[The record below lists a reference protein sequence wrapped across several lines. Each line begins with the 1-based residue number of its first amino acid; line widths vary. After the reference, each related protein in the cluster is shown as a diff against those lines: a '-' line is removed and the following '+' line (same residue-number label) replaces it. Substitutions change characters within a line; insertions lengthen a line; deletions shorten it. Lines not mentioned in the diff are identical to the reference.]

1 MQPIMSQ
8 NENIPFVDLKTQYQG
23 IKEEINEAIG
33 AVLERS
39 DFVLGQAVEEFENA
53 FADYCQASHAV
64 GVNSGYSAIEL
75 ILRAYDIGPG
85 DAVITA
91 ANTFIA
97 TVLPILNCGATPVLV
112 DIDPDTYNLD
122 PNLLEAA
129 ITPATRA
136 IIPVHLYGQPADMDA
151 IWAVANRHNLLVIE
165 DACQAHGA
173 LYKGKRVGSLG
184 HAAAFSF
191 YPGKNLGAYGDG
203 GAVVTDYPAIAEK
216 VRILRNLG
224 MPVKYHHEIRGFNNR
239 LDTMQAAVLC
249 VKLSRLDAWNEARRN
264 VAQLYTE
271 QLANSPVD
279 TPRTAPWA
287 EPVYHLYV
295 VRSQAREDLQE
306 HLQSAG
312 IASGFHY
319 PIPLHLQPAL
329 KDLGY
334 RLGDFPITE
343 KYANEIISL
352 PMFPEMTE
360 QQVDR
365 VSREVKI
372 FHSVAGE
379 IAGESKFTGNGHSN
393 GYSSKISSQL
403 AGTPGD

>member
-1 MQPIMSQ
+1 MSQ
-8 NENIPFVDLKTQYQG
+8 YKDIPFVDLKTQYQG

-39 DFVLGQAVEEFENA
+39 DFILGQAVEEFENA
-53 FADYCQASHAV
+53 FAEYCQVSHAV
-64 GVNSGYSAIEL
+64 GVDSGYSAIEL

-151 IWAVANRHNLLVIE
+151 IWAIANRHNLLVIE

-224 MPVKYHHEIRGFNNR
+224 MPVKYHHELKGFNNR
-239 LDTMQAAVLC
+239 LDTIQAAVLC
-249 VKLSRLDAWNEARRN
+249 VKLSRLDGWNAARRN
-264 VAQLYTE
+264 LAQLYTE
-271 QLANSPVD
+271 QLASLPVD
-279 TPRTAPWA
+279 TPRTAPWV

-295 VRSQAREDLQE
+295 IRSPGREDLQE
-306 HLQSAG
+306 HLKSAG
-312 IASGFHY
+312 IASGYHY

-334 RLGDFPITE
+334 RLGDFPVSE
-343 KYANEIISL
+343 QYANEIISL
-352 PMFPEMTE
+352 PIFPEMSE
-360 QQVDR
+360 QQIDR
-365 VSREVKI
+365 VTREIKT
-372 FHSVAGE
+372 FHSVVGE
-379 IAGESKFTGNGHSN
+379 LAGESQFKGNGHHN
-393 GYSSKISSQL
+393 GYAPKISSPM
-403 AGTPGD
+403 AGAPGD

>member
-1 MQPIMSQ
+1 
-8 NENIPFVDLKTQYQG
+8 
-23 IKEEINEAIG
+23 
-33 AVLERS
+33 
-39 DFVLGQAVEEFENA
+39 
-53 FADYCQASHAV
+53 
-64 GVNSGYSAIEL
+64 
-75 ILRAYDIGPG
+75 
-85 DAVITA
+85 
-91 ANTFIA
+91 
-97 TVLPILNCGATPVLV
+97 VLV

-122 PNLLEAA
+122 PNLLEDA

-151 IWAVANRHNLLVIE
+151 IWTIANRHNLLVIE

-224 MPVKYHHEIRGFNNR
+224 MPVKYRHELRGFNNR
-239 LDTMQAAVLC
+239 LDTIQAAVLC
-249 VKLSRLDAWNEARRN
+249 VKLSRLDSWNATRRSL
-264 VAQLYTE
+264 AQLYTE

-279 TPRTAPWA
+279 APWTAPWA

-295 VRSQAREDLQE
+295 VRSQGREDLQE
-306 HLQSAG
+306 HLKSAG
-312 IASGFHY
+312 IASGYHY
-319 PIPLHLQPAL
+319 PVPLHLQPAL

-334 RLGDFPITE
+334 RRGDFPISE
-343 KYANEIISL
+343 QYANEIISL
-352 PMFPEMTE
+352 PIFPEMSE

-372 FHSVAGE
+372 FHSVVGE
-379 IAGESKFTGNGHSN
+379 LAGESKFKGNGHSN
-393 GYSSKISSQL
+393 GYTPKISSQL
-403 AGTPGD
+403 ASAPGD